1 MLYLYCAHRI
11 VRQLFVVIAS
21 SPSLVSPHLFVPST
35 GFRQAEASADS
46 ASKPSEYSHSS
57 MRTLP
62 WLSCAI
68 NTLRLVQPAVFREWS
83 RSASCSP
90 VGPSTTNEKTTGTT
104 KKDKVNECIHSCD
117 YSHHR
122 QSDNSEDHED
132 DDDNENDS
140 DGDDDNDNDDSDD
153 DDDEDDDD
161 DDDDCQRQ
169 RASSRTAVVTRP
181 GNTIAPWARQEDRV
195 QQRIVSVLQCS
206 GKEPTLG
213 RLLRHLHQH
222 LRINNVQHRILV
234 SNATNSL
241 RCAHMHLYAL
251 SWILVFIQDINLCI
265 KERSL
270 SLLSF

>member
-161 DDDDCQRQ
+161 DDDHGVNDNAPLLELPSLPGQETL
-169 RASSRTAVVTRP
+169 SRPEPVRRTGCNSELCRYCNALEKSLLWEDFYVIFINIYVLIMFNTVFWWVMQPIRSVARTCTCTRY
-181 GNTIAPWARQEDRV
+181 
-195 QQRIVSVLQCS
+195 
-206 GKEPTLG
+206 LG
-213 RLLRHLHQH
+213 
-222 LRINNVQHRILV
+222 
-234 SNATNSL
+234 
-241 RCAHMHLYAL
+241 
-251 SWILVFIQDINLCI
+251 
-265 KERSL
+265 SL
-270 SLLSF
+270 SSSKILISA